1 MQFFLSASAWILP
14 IMMAVILHEVAH
26 GWVASR
32 FGDDTAKRMG
42 RLTLNPISHIDRVGT
57 IVMPM
62 LLVFMKSPIIFGYA
76 KPVPVDFNRLSPLRF
91 ATICVALA
99 GPFTNLLLA
108 ILAGL
113 LLHVDY
119 LMAPEQAP
127 WIFQNIMNLLIINCV
142 IMVFNLIP
150 ILPLDGGRVLVALFS
165 KKPQDFFVKW
175 DRLGMILVLS
185 ALFLPSLIGYNITS
199 IIIGTPAFWAFEQ
212 VLWITGNAR

>member
-150 ILPLDGGRVLVALFS
+150 ILPLDGGARS
-165 KKPQDFFVKW
+165 
-175 DRLGMILVLS
+175 G
-185 ALFLPSLIGYNITS
+185 
-199 IIIGTPAFWAFEQ
+199 GT
-212 VLWITGNAR
+212 V